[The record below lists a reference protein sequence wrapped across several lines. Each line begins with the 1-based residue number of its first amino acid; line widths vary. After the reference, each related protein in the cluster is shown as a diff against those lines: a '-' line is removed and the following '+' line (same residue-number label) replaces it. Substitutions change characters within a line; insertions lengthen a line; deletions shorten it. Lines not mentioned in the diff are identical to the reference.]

1 VSTSAPLARGLWV
14 VVFSVL
20 LLLATA
26 AFVVGVTVERNQGE
40 DTSSSNTS
48 THTEAGEHAE
58 GEGSAEGS
66 AEPNARSKSAQASE
80 DLLGVNPE
88 STPVVVLAVLLALLL
103 AGAVWWRPFRLIL
116 AAGVLFCVGAMA
128 LDLREVAH
136 QLDENRGGVATIAG
150 VVAALHLLAA
160 LAAIAALIARARNAN
175 GQMPAPS

>member
-1 VSTSAPLARGLWV
+1 M

-26 AFVVGVTVERNQGE
+26 AFVVGVTVERSQGE

-48 THTEAGEHAE
+48 THTEAGKSGEHAE
-58 GEGSAEGS
+58 GQESAEGS
-66 AEPNARSKSAQASE
+66 AEPNARSESEQASE

-116 AAGVLFCVGAMA
+116 AAGVVFCAGAMA

-160 LAAIAALIARARNAN
+160 LVAIAALIARARNAN